1 LLRALASIGITSE
14 EAGGAFALTPLGR
27 VYFASGSE
35 ESLEALAR
43 YLGHPTCWATWA
55 ELLYSIKTGE
65 PAFPRIY
72 GASAWE
78 YRSKNP
84 DLNRTY
90 NSAMRAVSAGQR
102 DSITAHYDFSSVQT
116 VVDVGGGNGTVLADL
131 LTKHPRMC
139 GMLFD
144 QPHVVSEAADLL
156 EEAGVADR
164 CELIA
169 GDFFEGAPGG
179 GDLQ

>member
-1 LLRALASIGITSE
+1 
-14 EAGGAFALTPLGR
+14 
-27 VYFASGSE
+27 
-35 ESLEALAR
+35 
-43 YLGHPTCWATWA
+43 
-55 ELLYSIKTGE
+55 
-65 PAFPRIY
+65 
-72 GASAWE
+72 
-78 YRSKNP
+78 
-84 DLNRTY
+84 
-90 NSAMRAVSAGQR
+90 MRAVSAGQR